1 MKLIISHTSEQ
12 ILSSFLVRGITLMW
26 IFIRGGL
33 QNPLWIC
40 SQCRDYWSSHWCS
53 LITHIY
59 VIWTETCLMRS
70 SLKFLVAT
78 SGTKLV
84 QFLMAIFHRNFSNSF
99 SLVTVM
105 ILTKVDHGM
114 GFKLIL
120 YTYFFQYF
128 HKKKSININ
137 RLLKGPT
144 NDGKL

>member
-1 MKLIISHTSEQ
+1 
-12 ILSSFLVRGITLMW
+12 
-26 IFIRGGL
+26 
-33 QNPLWIC
+33 
-40 SQCRDYWSSHWCS
+40 
-53 LITHIY
+53 
-59 VIWTETCLMRS
+59 MRS